1 MVRLVLMLALLLAT
15 LLPGRALAQ
24 ELVADLSEHLVAI
37 TTGFAGTDVLL
48 FGAVDQPGDV
58 VVVVRGPPRPETV
71 RRKERAA
78 GIWIN
83 TDEAEMLGAPAFYRV
98 AASRP
103 LGDVALP
110 AVRRRHEI
118 GIDVLQVSMVG
129 GDSAPAAEFRAALI
143 RLKQVKGLYGRE
155 VLPVT
160 FLGQRLFHTRVHFPA
175 NVPVG
180 TYSVEVYLLR
190 DGEVV
195 SAQTTPL
202 IISKVGI
209 GAEVYDFAHRRAVA
223 YGIVAVL
230 VAMVA
235 GWMAAT
241 VFKRA

>member
-1 MVRLVLMLALLLAT
+1 MVRLVLLLVLI
-15 LLPGRALAQ
+15 LVLPGRAWAQ
-24 ELVADLSEHLVAI
+24 DLVADLSEHLVAI
-37 TTGFAGTDVLL
+37 TTGFAGADVLL
-48 FGAVDQPGDV
+48 FGAVDEPGDV
-58 VVVVRGPPRPETV
+58 VVVVRGPARPETV
-71 RRKERAA
+71 RRKQRAA
-78 GIWIN
+78 GIWVN
-83 TDEAEMLGAPAFYRV
+83 TGEAEMLGAPAFYRV

-103 LGDVALP
+103 LGDIVLP
-110 AVRRRHEI
+110 AVRQRHEI
-118 GIDVLQVSMVG
+118 GIDVLQVSIVG

-143 RLKQVKGLYGRE
+143 RLMQGKGLYGRE

-202 IISKVGI
+202 IISKVGL
-209 GAEVYDFAHRRAVA
+209 GAEVYDFAQRRAVL

-230 VAMVA
+230 VAVVA
-235 GWMAAT
+235 GWLAAT
-241 VFKRA
+241 ILKRA